1 MSAKVRISYDSSK
14 PGWSATVKDAE
25 TGEEVENITAFEI
38 SLTATSP
45 QAGVAVFTP
54 EGKLYAHLDGPLD
67 IVVDNPEMETICP
80 YCKQIVTNPSKI
92 EN

>member
-25 TGEEVENITAFEI
+25 TGELVKNITALEI
-38 SLTATSP
+38 RLTAT
-45 QAGVAVFTP
+45 AFADVTVFTP
-54 EGKLYAHLDGPLD
+54 EGKLYAHLDGSLD